1 VKIPFGSPLVFNT
14 LAHEVRADAKKAML
28 SWRDFAG
35 VTASLACA
43 IHCAAM
49 PLVVAYLS
57 ALGLSWMAEEGFHQA
72 MAVLCIAIA
81 LAAFVP
87 GWRKHRRPSPV
98 LLGAVG
104 LAFLMAAAFIME
116 PCCPTADAAT
126 LSCATACEAETANV
140 TAVAC
145 QDCSECQAGCSAAG
159 DATGLSTATL
169 TPWITPLG
177 GLLLVVAHLL
187 NHRFGCSCCAGRPGG
202 CD

>member
-1 VKIPFGSPLVFNT
+1 
-14 LAHEVRADAKKAML
+14 ML

-49 PLVVAYLS
+49 PLVIAYLP

-72 MAVLCIAIA
+72 MAGLCIAIA

-104 LAFLMAAAFIME
+104 LAFLMGAAFIME
-116 PCCPTADAAT
+116 PCCPTADASS
-126 LSCATACEAETANV
+126 LSCATACKSAIASET
-140 TAVAC
+140 VASF
-145 QDCSECQAGCSAAG
+145 QDCSACGPGCSVAG
-159 DATGLSTATL
+159 DATSVSTATL

-187 NHRFGCSCCAGRPGG
+187 NHRFGCYCCVGG
-202 CD
+202 KGG